1 MIDPTARVDATAVI
15 ERDVTIGSGTSIGE
29 AARVREGARIGRDG
43 MVGPDAFIDT
53 GVTLGDRVQ
62 VHRGATLYVG
72 LSADDAVFIGPS
84 AILATYRRPRSL
96 DAAGQPIGREDR
108 EISPIHL
115 STGSSVGAGAIVV
128 GPCVVGPAAMI
139 GAGAVVTHD
148 VPGHAI
154 VAGNP
159 ARVIGWACVCGGRL
173 IDSTGH
179 PAPAQRERYA
189 IDQGLVCPVCDRRY
203 GYVHDEATLREYL
216 PGNAVRGAS
225 A

>member
-84 AILATYRRPRSL
+84 AILATYRRPRV
-96 DAAGQPIGREDR
+96 ARCRRPAGR
-108 EISPIHL
+108 
-115 STGSSVGAGAIVV
+115 T
-128 GPCVVGPAAMI
+128 
-139 GAGAVVTHD
+139 
-148 VPGHAI
+148 
-154 VAGNP
+154 
-159 ARVIGWACVCGGRL
+159 
-173 IDSTGH
+173 
-179 PAPAQRERYA
+179 
-189 IDQGLVCPVCDRRY
+189 
-203 GYVHDEATLREYL
+203 
-216 PGNAVRGAS
+216 
-225 A
+225 